1 MSLGVSQ
8 WDLNYLLDFPPGGTV
23 ALQSALA
30 HHSNISIAK
39 DEIRYSFPQY
49 PVGSLFRCVDGGFKP
64 VPKKSK
70 KTSSTKYQK

>member
-1 MSLGVSQ
+1 
-8 WDLNYLLDFPPGGTV
+8 DLNYVLDFPPGGTV

-49 PVGSLFRCVDGGFKP
+49 PVGSLFRCVDGGFK
-64 VPKKSK
+64 
-70 KTSSTKYQK
+70 